1 MGRRIAFIN
10 EKGGSCKTTLAV
22 NLGAFFAHY
31 RRRRVL
37 LVDMD
42 PQGQVGKALGFEVK
56 EMEETILSLLEDPGR
71 PPQDVIRASRVPGL
85 DVIVSNKRLAEYTS
99 TAGSLADHPNRL
111 ARALEGIEGYDYVL
125 FDSPPSLGVSITN
138 IMIATEEMVIPVSL
152 TYFALDGCAEILDS
166 VARVRERYGHEKL
179 RVSLVVPTL
188 YRRTRLADAIL
199 DRLREHFPDN
209 LSRTVIG
216 YDVKIDEAQSH
227 GKTIWEYAPTSRGA
241 EMFTRLAMEV
251 ERWPT
256 RL

>member
-22 NLGAFFAHY
+22 NLGSFYAHY

-56 EMEETILSLLEDPGR
+56 SQDGTILSLLEDPDR
-71 PPQDVIRASRVPGL
+71 PCQDLIQSSRIPGL
-85 DVIVSNKRLAEYTS
+85 DVILSNKDLADYTS
-99 TAGSLADHPNRL
+99 TAGSLPDHPHRL
-111 ARALEGIEGYDYVL
+111 ARALSGLEGYDYVL
-125 FDSPPSLGVSITN
+125 FDSPPSLGVSILN
-138 IMIATEEMVIPVSL
+138 IMLATEEIVIPVSL
-152 TYFALDGCAEILDS
+152 TYFALDGCAEILET
-166 VARVRERYGHEKL
+166 VEGVRDRYGHENL
-179 RVSLVVPTL
+179 AISLVVPTL

-199 DRLREHFPDN
+199 ERLNEHFPDN

-216 YDVKIDEAQSH
+216 YDVKVDEAQSH

-241 EMFTRLAMEV
+241 EMFARLAMEV
-251 ERWPT
+251 ERWPA
-256 RL
+256 RR

>member
-56 EMEETILSLLEDPGR
+56 EMEDTILTLLEDPGR
-71 PPQDVIRASRVPGL
+71 PPQDVIRSSRIAGL
-85 DVIVSNKRLAEYTS
+85 DVIVSNKRLADYTS
-99 TAGSLADHPNRL
+99 TAGSLPDHPYRL
-111 ARALEGIEGYDYVL
+111 ARALEGLEGYDDVL

-138 IMIATEEMVIPVSL
+138 IMLAAEEMVIPVSL
-152 TYFALDGCAEILDS
+152 TYFALDGCAEILDT
-166 VARVRERYGHEKL
+166 VARVRERYDHEKL
-179 RVSLVVPTL
+179 RVGLVVPTL

-199 DRLREHFPDN
+199 DRLREHFPHN

-241 EMFTRLAMEV
+241 EMFMRLAMEV
-251 ERWPT
+251 ERWPA

>member
-56 EMEETILSLLEDPGR
+56 SLDGTVLRLLEDPGR
-71 PPQDVIRASRVPGL
+71 PYQDMIQSSRIPGL
-85 DVIVSNKRLAEYTS
+85 DVILSNKELAEYTS
-99 TAGSLADHPNRL
+99 TAGSFPDHPGRL
-111 ARALEGIEGYDYVL
+111 ARALSGLDGYDYVL
-125 FDSPPSLGVSITN
+125 FDSPPSLGVSILN
-138 IMIATEEMVIPVSL
+138 IMLATEEIVIPVSL
-152 TYFALDGCAEILDS
+152 TYFALDGCAEIIETVD
-166 VARVRERYGHEKL
+166 RVRERYGHEKL
-179 RVSLVVPTL
+179 VISLVVPTL

-199 DRLREHFPDN
+199 ERLNEHFPRN
-209 LSRTVIG
+209 VSRTVIG
-216 YDVKIDEAQSH
+216 YDVKVDEAQSH

-241 EMFTRLAMEV
+241 EMFARLAMEV
-251 ERWPT
+251 ERWSAG
-256 RL
+256 R

>member
-22 NLGAFFAHY
+22 NLGSFFAHY

-56 EMEETILSLLEDPGR
+56 SLDGTILRLLEDPER
-71 PPQDVIRASRVPGL
+71 PCQDMIQSSRIPGL
-85 DVIVSNKRLAEYTS
+85 DVILSNKDLADYTS
-99 TAGSLADHPNRL
+99 TAGSLPDHPRRL
-111 ARALEGIEGYDYVL
+111 ARALSGLDGYDYVL
-125 FDSPPSLGVSITN
+125 FDSPPSLGVSILN
-138 IMIATEEMVIPVSL
+138 IMLATEEIVIPVSL
-152 TYFALDGCAEILDS
+152 TYFALDGCAEIIETVD
-166 VARVRERYGHEKL
+166 RVRERYGQEKL
-179 RVSLVVPTL
+179 VISLVVPTL

-199 DRLREHFPDN
+199 ERLNEHFPHN

-216 YDVKIDEAQSH
+216 YDVKVDEAQSH

-241 EMFTRLAMEV
+241 EMFARLAMEV
-251 ERWPT
+251 ERWPA
-256 RL
+256 RR

>member
-22 NLGAFFAHY
+22 NLGSFFAHY

-56 EMEETILSLLEDPGR
+56 SLDGTILRLLEDPER
-71 PPQDVIRASRVPGL
+71 PCQDMIQSSRIPGL
-85 DVIVSNKRLAEYTS
+85 DVILSNKDLADYTS
-99 TAGSLADHPNRL
+99 TAGSLQDHPRRL
-111 ARALEGIEGYDYVL
+111 ARALSGLDGYDYVL
-125 FDSPPSLGVSITN
+125 FDSPPSLGVSILN
-138 IMIATEEMVIPVSL
+138 IMLATEEIVIPVSL
-152 TYFALDGCAEILDS
+152 TYFALDGCAEIIETVD
-166 VARVRERYGHEKL
+166 RVRERYGQEKL
-179 RVSLVVPTL
+179 VISLVVPTL

-199 DRLREHFPDN
+199 ERLNEHFPHN

-216 YDVKIDEAQSH
+216 YDVKVDEAQSH

-241 EMFTRLAMEV
+241 EMFARLAMEV
-251 ERWPT
+251 ERWPA
-256 RL
+256 RR

>member
-56 EMEETILSLLEDPGR
+56 SLDGTILRLLEDPGR
-71 PPQDVIRASRVPGL
+71 PYQDMIQSSRIPGL
-85 DVIVSNKRLAEYTS
+85 DVILANKDLADYTS
-99 TAGSLADHPNRL
+99 TAGSLPDHPRRL
-111 ARALEGIEGYDYVL
+111 ARALSGLDGYDYVL
-125 FDSPPSLGVSITN
+125 FDSPPSLGVSILN
-138 IMIATEEMVIPVSL
+138 IMLATEEIVIPVSL
-152 TYFALDGCAEILDS
+152 TYFALDGCAEIIETVD
-166 VARVRERYGHEKL
+166 RVREKYGHEKL
-179 RVSLVVPTL
+179 VISLVVPTL

-199 DRLREHFPDN
+199 ERLNEHFPQN

-216 YDVKIDEAQSH
+216 YDVKVDEAQSH

-241 EMFTRLAMEV
+241 EMFARLAMEV
-251 ERWPT
+251 ERWPV
-256 RL
+256 RR

>member
-22 NLGAFFAHY
+22 NLGSFFAHY

-56 EMEETILSLLEDPGR
+56 DMEDTILTLLEDPGR
-71 PPQDVIRASRVPGL
+71 PPQDVIRSSRIPGL
-85 DVIVSNKRLAEYTS
+85 DVIVSNKRLADYAS
-99 TAGSLADHPNRL
+99 TAGTLPDHPHRL
-111 ARALEGIEGYDYVL
+111 ARALEGLTGYDYVL
-125 FDSPPSLGVSITN
+125 FDSPPSLGVSILN
-138 IMIATEEMVIPVSL
+138 IMLATEEVVIPVSL
-152 TYFALDGCAEILDS
+152 TYFAMDGCAEILET
-166 VARVRERYGHEKL
+166 VGKVRERFGRENL
-179 RVSLVVPTL
+179 AVSLVVPAL

-199 DRLREHFPDN
+199 ERLGEHFPRN
-209 LSRTVIG
+209 LSHTVIG
-216 YDVKIDEAQSH
+216 YDVKVDEAQSH
-227 GKTIWEYAPTSRGA
+227 GLTIWEYAPTSRGA

-251 ERWPT
+251 ERWPA

>member
-71 PPQDVIRASRVPGL
+71 PPRDVIRASRVPGL